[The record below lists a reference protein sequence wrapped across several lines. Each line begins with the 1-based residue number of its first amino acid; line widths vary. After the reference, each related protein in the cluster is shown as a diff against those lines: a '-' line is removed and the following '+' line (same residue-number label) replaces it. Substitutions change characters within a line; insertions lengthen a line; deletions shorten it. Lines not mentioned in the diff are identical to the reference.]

1 MSSSANSKS
10 VLFACA
16 VAAAL
21 ASPLNAMPYGSDLGS
36 RAALRSEFTGEMAF
50 GAASKAKDSTCGADT
65 TKAKEAKCGAG
76 ASKSKDHKCAAA
88 DTTGSKKSTDKKDA
102 KSGKAKDAKCGEGK
116 CGN

>member
-36 RAALRSEFTGEMAF
+36 GAALRSEFSGEMAC
-50 GAASKAKDSTCGADT
+50 GSGSKDHKCGTDT
-65 TKAKEAKCGAG
+65 TKAKEAKCGSG

-88 DTTGSKKSTDKKDA
+88 DTTKSKKAADKKDA
-102 KSGKAKDAKCGEGK
+102 KAGKAKDAKCGEGK